1 MFNKIFIVVIFIT
14 YVFQAQAGE
23 LDYIDIGKLKD
34 LLNTPVK
41 GASRFEQSIW
51 RVLITLP

>member
-34 LLNTPVK
+34 LLNTPLK